1 MNTTDDYQWRYRSPA
16 PSLYEVFAGML
27 PLETRVRRW
36 HRRRQWMVMAFL
48 IGLGGSAV
56 TLHGESVAA
65 SENTPFVHAECL
77 VQQTVSA
84 VADLPIFIWS
94 SG

>member
-1 MNTTDDYQWRYRSPA
+1 MNIADDYQWRYRSPA
-16 PSLYEVFAGML
+16 ASFHEVYAGML

-36 HRRRQWMVMAFL
+36 RRRRQWMVMAFL

-65 SENTPFVHAECL
+65 SKNTPFVHAECL

-84 VADLPIFIWS
+84 VADLPIFIWP